1 MILYKYVGFD
11 AGLAIL
17 ETQTI
22 GFSLPRDFNDPF
34 EGTAL
39 ALKGETVS
47 VSVETGAVRN
57 RFINKYAVL
66 SLTRAPL
73 NPLMWSHYADSH
85 KGMVIGID
93 TKKAGLESFQ
103 NYTIPAQRGEMIYV
117 NTVPK
122 HINSIDAEQLMQIG
136 NPDDIS
142 WKKHER
148 LLKHAFLYK
157 QLHWAYEEEVRI
169 VKCLGNDEYHSYNS
183 KENKQF
189 ELDGECWERK
199 NIGSRGIFLKKIPAS
214 AFVEIYLGEGS
225 YRNERRACDNLIDGY
240 KVPKIERLKEISRDN
255 NIRLLN
261 VSVNVDMWVL
271 EVNELL
277 NN

>member
-11 AGLAIL
+11 AGLEIL
-17 ETQTI
+17 KTNTL

-34 EGTAL
+34 ESTAL
-39 ALKGETVS
+39 ALKGEIVGRN
-47 VSVETGAVRN
+47 VEIRAVRS

-66 SLTRAPL
+66 SLTRTPL

-93 TKKAGLESFQ
+93 TEKAGLDSFE

-122 HINSIDAEQLMQIG
+122 HINSIDAEQLMRIG
-136 NPDDIS
+136 NPYDIS
-142 WKKHER
+142 WKSHEI

-169 VKCLGNDEYHSYNS
+169 VKCLGSDEYHSYS
-183 KENKQF
+183 STENKKF
-189 ELDGECWERK
+189 ELDGESWERK
-199 NIGSRGIFLKKIPAS
+199 YIGSRGIFLKKIPVNS
-214 AFVEIYLGEGS
+214 FVEIYLGENN
-225 YRNERRACDNLIDGY
+225 YRDQRNKATDLIDGY
-240 KVPKIERLKEISRDN
+240 KVPKLHELKEYCIKNGITIS
-255 NIRLLN
+255 N
-261 VSVNVDMWVL
+261 VSVNLDTWSL
-271 EVNELL
+271 QANIQK
-277 NN
+277 

>member
-39 ALKGETVS
+39 ALKGKVAGI
-47 VSVETGAVRN
+47 SVESGAVRN

-93 TKKAGLESFQ
+93 TEKAGLESF
-103 NYTIPAQRGEMIYV
+103 NDYLIPAQRGEMIYL

-122 HINSIDAEQLMQIG
+122 LINSISSEQLMQIG
-136 NPDDIS
+136 NPELIS
-142 WKKHER
+142 WESSER

-157 QLHWAYEEEVRI
+157 QLCWAYEEEVRV
-169 VKCLGNDEYHSYNS
+169 VKCLGQDYISYHSIDDKKIKIN
-183 KENKQF
+183 
-189 ELDGECWERK
+189 GEEWERK
-199 NIGSRGIFLKKIPAS
+199 HLSARAIFLKKIPIN
-214 AFVEIYLGEGS
+214 AFVEIYVGENN
-225 YRNERRACDNLIDGY
+225 YRDQRRQCQNLIDGY
-240 KVPKIERLKEISRDN
+240 KVPKIENLKLFCRQN
-255 NIRLLN
+255 NINFLN
-261 VSVNVDMWVL
+261 VSVDKETWSLKSNIQI
-271 EVNELL
+271 
-277 NN
+277 

>member
-39 ALKGETVS
+39 ALKGEVAGI
-47 VSVETGAVRN
+47 SVESGAVRN

-93 TKKAGLESFQ
+93 TEKAGLESF
-103 NYTIPAQRGEMIYV
+103 NDYLIPAQRGEMIYL

-122 HINSIDAEQLMQIG
+122 LINSISSEQLMQIG
-136 NPDDIS
+136 NPELIS
-142 WKKHER
+142 WESSER

-157 QLHWAYEEEVRI
+157 QLCWAYEEEVRV
-169 VKCLGNDEYHSYNS
+169 VKCLGQDYISYHSIDDKKIKIN
-183 KENKQF
+183 
-189 ELDGECWERK
+189 GEEWERK
-199 NIGSRGIFLKKIPAS
+199 HLSARAIFLKKIPIN
-214 AFVEIYLGEGS
+214 AFVEIYVGENN
-225 YRNERRACDNLIDGY
+225 YRDQRRQCQNLIDGY
-240 KVPKIERLKEISRDN
+240 KVPKIENLKLFCRQN
-255 NIRLLN
+255 NINFLN
-261 VSVNVDMWVL
+261 VSVDKETWSLKSNIQI
-271 EVNELL
+271 
-277 NN
+277 

>member
-34 EGTAL
+34 EVTAL
-39 ALKGETVS
+39 ALKGETVN

-93 TKKAGLESFQ
+93 TEKAGLENF
-103 NYTIPAQRGEMIYV
+103 NDYVIPAQRGEMIYL

-122 HINSIDAEQLMQIG
+122 LINSITSEQLMQIG
-136 NPDDIS
+136 NPKLIS
-142 WKKHER
+142 WESNER
-148 LLKHAFLYK
+148 LVKHAFLYK
-157 QLHWAYEEEVRI
+157 QLCWAYEEEVRV
-169 VKCLGNDEYHSYNS
+169 VKCLGQDYISYHSVDDRKIKIN
-183 KENKQF
+183 
-189 ELDGECWERK
+189 GEEWERK
-199 NIGSRGIFLKKIPAS
+199 YLGTRGIFLKKIPLN
-214 AFVEIYLGEGS
+214 AFVEIYVGENG
-225 YRNERRACDNLIDGY
+225 YRDQRRQGEDLIDGY
-240 KVPKIERLKEISRDN
+240 KVPKIESLKLFCRQN
-255 NIRLLN
+255 NIKFLN
-261 VSVNVDMWVL
+261 VSVDKDTWSLRSNIQS
-271 EVNELL
+271 E
-277 NN
+277 